1 MLITRALSHSIL
13 ISENIKD
20 NIRLLFATPA
30 LAAGVVFQRRK
41 MQIYAAKT
49 CELQAEEKRL
59 CELLDRDRIQKIA
72 AIRSRKERIR
82 SIFAGLLLRYAFL
95 QAGYDIEV
103 WEQAEIERGMYGK
116 PYIKGEPY
124 FHYGL
129 SHSGEWVICA
139 ADRMPVGIDIQEMKP
154 WKMTLAKRFYHEEEY
169 ARLLALETKSQVRQ
183 TEEFYSMWT
192 AKESAVKLS
201 GRGIG
206 AGISQYVTAGDYN
219 SICDKNAGR
228 IFYTRR
234 YRMLEG
240 YMICVCSESN
250 FFPDLPERI
259 DLENIVWRETD
270 VKSERKKCSEKR

>member
-1 MLITRALSHSIL
+1 MLIMKVLSHWIL

-30 LAAGVVFQRRK
+30 LVAGVVFQRRK
-41 MQIYAAKT
+41 MQIYIAKIY
-49 CELQAEEKRL
+49 ELQAEEEERL

-72 AIRSRKERIR
+72 AIRSRRERER

-95 QAGYDIEV
+95 QAGYGDEDWSQV
-103 WEQAEIERGMYGK
+103 EIGRGIYGK
-116 PYIKGEPY
+116 PYIKGILN

-129 SHSGEWVICA
+129 SHSGEWVACA
-139 ADRMPVGIDIQEMKP
+139 TDTTPVGIDLQEMKP

-169 ARLLALETKSQVRQ
+169 HRLLALDGADQDRQ

-206 AGISQYVTAGDYN
+206 AGISQYVTAVDY
-219 SICDKNAGR
+219 SQICDMDRAQT
-228 IFYTRR
+228 FCTRR
-234 YRMLEG
+234 YDVLEG
-240 YMICVCSESN
+240 YMLCVCSAMN
-250 FFPDLPERI
+250 FFPDWPERV
-259 DLENIVWRETD
+259 DWENIKMEENR
-270 VKSERKKCSEKR
+270 C